1 VGFDKTLRFPGG
13 RFLYGRFNLGSFLP
27 AFMEVISS
35 STLYAGHLRVR
46 QLTVDNP
53 AAPADTAP
61 RKFEV
66 VSRRDAVAALV
77 YDPHARAYLLVE
89 QWRAGA
95 QGPVVELPAGLI
107 DGTELP
113 ETALRREL
121 LEELGVEVSE
131 PELIATFYTSPGFCT
146 EQIFLYYAVVTAR
159 PGAGGGLADEGEE
172 ITIHTIG
179 VDDFYQLP
187 LFDGKSLVAQQ
198 WARGK
203 ELNQVPH

>member
-1 VGFDKTLRFPGG
+1 
-13 RFLYGRFNLGSFLP
+13 
-27 AFMEVISS
+27 MEVISS

-46 QLTVDNP
+46 QLTVEDP
-53 AAPADTAP
+53 AAPTGSAP

-77 YDPHARAYLLVE
+77 YDPTADAYLLVE

-95 QGPVVELPAGLI
+95 QGQLLELPAGLI

-146 EQIFLYYAVVTAR
+146 EQIFLYYAKVTAR
-159 PGAGGGLADEGEE
+159 PGEGGGLADEGES
-172 ITIHTIG
+172 IRIHVVP
-179 VDDFYQLP
+179 VDDFYRMP

-198 WARGK
+198 WARRK
-203 ELNQVPH
+203 QLNQIPH